1 MPSPLVRGSLAL
13 LLAAC
18 GSADDRSFARD
29 VWPIL
34 QARCVKCHTTAVGQM
49 TPNMGDEQAS
59 GLGIGASDP
68 AFAYDALI
76 DKHATFAPELVYVEP
91 GSSATS
97 YLYHKVAG
105 TQASVGGVG
114 GTMPPGG
121 ALTTEELATIREW
134 IDAGALE

>member
-1 MPSPLVRGSLAL
+1 MSSLVRGAL
-13 LLAAC
+13 LFMLAAC
-18 GSADDRSFARD
+18 GSSDDLRFTED

-34 QARCVKCHTTAVGQM
+34 QSRCVQCHTTPAGQM
-49 TPNMGDEQAS
+49 TPNMGDQQAS
-59 GLGIGASDP
+59 GLGIGANDP

-76 DKHATFAPELVYVEP
+76 DKHATFAPDLVYVEP
-91 GSSATS
+91 GRSAAS

-114 GTMPPGG
+114 GSMPPGG
-121 ALTTEELATIREW
+121 MLAAEELATIREW

>member
-1 MPSPLVRGSLAL
+1 MPSLLTRGALVLT
-13 LLAAC
+13 LAAC
-18 GSADDRSFARD
+18 GSADDLRFAED

-34 QARCVKCHTTAVGQM
+34 QERCVRCHATSAGQM
-49 TPNMGDEQAS
+49 TPNMGEQAS

-105 TQASVGGVG
+105 TQASVGGIG
-114 GTMPPGG
+114 GTMPPSSM
-121 ALTTEELATIREW
+121 LTAEELATIRDW
-134 IDAGALE
+134 IDAGARE